1 MSGSIVSGID
11 YSLLFP
17 SSTTASGSSNLLSLL
32 YGASGTTTTN
42 TGPAALAAL
51 QTAQKNQTADIAAEA
66 KQPQVARD
74 IAAFKAALASAK
86 TPAQLLANPT
96 ALKVLLTAN
105 GLGDQAAYPALA
117 QKVLLSNPAQSNSLV
132 NQVNATNSA
141 WLPATQTYDFATKGL
156 SVLQNPQVQ
165 QTLTNA
171 YAEVLWRQSLD
182 ATTPGLSNA
191 LTFIQTAST
200 AKSAD
205 AILGNATLRTVVTT
219 AFNIPEQIAFQDLG
233 AQEQAI
239 TSNLDIKKLQDPKYV
254 QSIADQYLLNNT
266 SSSTSSTP
274 TLDQLAV
281 QASGLLV

>member
-11 YSLLFP
+11 YSVLFP
-17 SSTTASGSSNLLSLL
+17 SSTTTTDSSNLLSVL

-51 QTAQKNQTADIAAEA
+51 QTARKNQTADIAAEA

-105 GLGDQAAYPALA
+105 GLGSQTAYPALA
-117 QKVLLSNPAQSNSLV
+117 QKVLLSNPAQTNSLV
-132 NQVNATNSA
+132 NQINTTNSA

-156 SVLQNPQVQ
+156 SVLKDPKVQ
-165 QTLTNA
+165 QTLTSA

-205 AILGNATLRTVVTT
+205 EILGNATLRTVVTT

-254 QSIADQYLLNNT
+254 QSIADQYLLNNA